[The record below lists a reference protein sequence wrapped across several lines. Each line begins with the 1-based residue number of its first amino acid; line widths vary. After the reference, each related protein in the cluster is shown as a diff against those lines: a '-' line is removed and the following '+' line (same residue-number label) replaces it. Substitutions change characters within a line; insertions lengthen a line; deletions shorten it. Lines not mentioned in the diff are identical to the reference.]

1 MSDTA
6 AAEKLTAWQ
15 RWELPAFTTA
25 RERVNLPTARELEQ
39 IEQQVHDEGYQ
50 AGYKEGRERGYAEG
64 MQQATETIRHLQELS
79 VLLQSQ
85 SDERVIRELTGLA
98 LDVARQVIQQS
109 LNVQPELLVGMVRE
123 AVGSLPVFNQAA
135 HVILNPQDAALLRE
149 QMGEQLAHSGWKIL
163 EDVRME
169 RGNARLET
177 SNSEVDASLAARW
190 QRVTAAM
197 GQDAP
202 WLLRDES
209 EAGDAPA
216 ARV

>member
-1 MSDTA
+1 MSDA
-6 AAEKLTAWQ
+6 AAPEKLTAWQ
-15 RWELPAFTTA
+15 RWELPAFTTS
-25 RERVNLPTARELEQ
+25 RERVNLPTAQELEQ

-50 AGYKEGRERGYAEG
+50 AGYKEGQQRGYAEG
-64 MQQATETIRHLQELS
+64 MQQATQTIRHLQELS

-85 SDERVIRELTGLA
+85 VDELVIKELTGLA

-109 LNVQPELLVGMVRE
+109 LKVQPELLLGLVRE

-163 EDVRME
+163 EDARME

-177 SNSEVDASLAARW
+177 ANSEVDASLAAR
-190 QRVTAAM
+190 
-197 GQDAP
+197 
-202 WLLRDES
+202 
-209 EAGDAPA
+209 
-216 ARV
+216 